1 MTTRTLKNTR
11 YIAALVAVVLAVG
24 LTVPLLAD
32 ERSTS
37 STSLGSVDP
46 TTMDIFAGLNTAAT
60 GEDSASPYLPP
71 GQGGTP
77 PGKPEGPGSE
87 SRPPGFANNDKDK
100 DKDKEEEDEED
111 EEDENED

>member
-1 MTTRTLKNTR
+1 MTTRPRKNTR
-11 YIAALVAVVLAVG
+11 YTAALVAVVLAVG

-46 TTMDIFAGLNTAAT
+46 STMDIFAGLNTAAT

-87 SRPPGFANNDKDK
+87 SRPPTESDTARHPVSGRDV
-100 DKDKEEEDEED
+100 
-111 EEDENED
+111 

>member
-1 MTTRTLKNTR
+1 MTTRTHKNTR
-11 YIAALVAVVLAVG
+11 CIAALVAVVFAVG
-24 LTVPLLAD
+24 ITVPLLAD

-46 TTMDIFAGLNTAAT
+46 TTMDIFAGMNTAA

-87 SRPPGFANNDKDK
+87 SRPPEFAQNDKEKDK
-100 DKDKEEEDEED
+100 DKDKEEKEEEKED
-111 EEDENED
+111 